1 MTAYDLAL
9 ERSKID
15 ARIDRFNKSL
25 NELDSLDPNA
35 TIKLSRNTIEEIK
48 LDYYRYKTLVDEE
61 LKRR

>member
-25 NELDSLDPNA
+25 NELDSSDPNA

>member
-1 MTAYDLAL
+1 MTAYELAL

-15 ARIDRFNKSL
+15 ARIDYFNECL
-25 NELDSLDPNA
+25 NGLDSSDLHA
-35 TIKLSRNTIEEIK
+35 TVKITRNTIEEIK